1 MHAMEVQRMK
11 DKETVRQQFEE
22 IETAFEGMMRSHAN
36 GEKILG
42 SSDAL
47 SVAVAAEAA
56 RGPLSRD
63 QQASVLNN
71 AAP

>member
-56 RGPLSRD
+56 RGPLGRD